1 MPTLDES
8 RAHCAAILAGL
19 DDDTLEYV
27 AGAVFDD
34 EDAGTVLPEDDLVD
48 FLVPM
53 LDELCDGDED
63 AARGKAKQLWAA
75 LASGSDAAPEET
87 KLADVRRAPISLG
100 KGPTTAL
107 EAKVLREQEEL
118 RKGVAAVEIVYDR
131 SVGDD
136 GESAAARKD
145 AERLAA
151 RRAYLANEAARQSA
165 ELAAELEEARVV
177 AARSR
182 LSGEASGSRL
192 AAIEL
197 GPFQLPNPG
206 GGADLIENACMI
218 LVPGHRYG
226 LIGRNGKGK
235 STLLKFLAS
244 RRVGNLDP
252 CTSVHYVSQE
262 LHLTP
267 EQEEWRPAALVVE
280 ADVERRLLLA
290 ESAELAAKAEA
301 KGYAPG
307 AGEEKRRLDVEDA
320 LIQMDAAG
328 APGRASALLH
338 NLGFPEA
345 LMDRPM
351 RALSGGWR
359 VRAALAAALFAKPD
373 VLLLDEPTNHLSIA
387 AVLWLARELSSSST
401 WQSRVVVV
409 VSHDRHFLDAATTD
423 SLHISG
429 AARKLTPHRMC
440 YSAWA
445 AKREEQQKALQKRA
459 QLRNEKKSKLEAY
472 AGHGFKYGGSSSQ
485 INMMQRK
492 ANEAAKLD
500 EEAAAEAA
508 ETADLAEDA
517 ELPLNLA
524 AGGKLRGPIARLE
537 GVAFRYPG
545 MDGDLF
551 ANVDMSL
558 DSDSR
563 VCLLGENGDG
573 KTTLVKVMLG
583 HLAPTEGLV
592 TVDRGARVA
601 LVNQHH
607 ADQLA
612 YDKTP
617 LAFMLDKFPGDGSLQ
632 HEQDLRSHLA
642 GCGVMAAQQSTPSG
656 ALSGGQRSRVA
667 LAAVSYARPHLLVLD
682 EPTNNLDLEAV
693 AALADAVEAFQG
705 GVVLVSH
712 DQFFVQRVARE
723 VFVVGKGAVTKQ
735 ESFEAYR
742 NAMAKKLAKQSS

>member
-1 MPTLDES
+1 MPTVDEA

-27 AGAVFDD
+27 SGAVFDD

-75 LASGSDAAPEET
+75 LASGSDVAPKET
-87 KLADVRRAPISLG
+87 KPADVRRAPISLG

-151 RRAYLANEAARQSA
+151 RQAYLANEAARQSA

-206 GGADLIENACMI
+206 GGADLIENASMI

-244 RRVGNLDP
+244 RRVGGLDKS
-252 CTSVHYVSQE
+252 TSVHYVSQE
-262 LHLTP
+262 LHLSE

-301 KGYAPG
+301 KEYAPG
-307 AGEEKRRLDVEDA
+307 AGEEKRRLDVEEA

-373 VLLLDEPTNHLSIA
+373 VLLLDEPTNHLSIG
-387 AVLWLARELSSSST
+387 AVLWLARELSCSST

-429 AARKLTPHRMC
+429 AARKLTAHKMC

-445 AKREEQQKALQKRA
+445 SKREEQQKALQKRA
-459 QLRNEKKSKLEAY
+459 QLRNEKKTKLEAY

-537 GVAFRYPG
+537 NVAFRYPG
-545 MDGDLF
+545 MDSDLF
-551 ANVDMSL
+551 ANVDMGL

-583 HLAPTEGLV
+583 HLAPTAGLV

-642 GCGVMAAQQSTPSG
+642 GCGVMAAQQATPSG

-682 EPTNNLDLEAV
+682 EV
-693 AALADAVEAFQG
+693 
-705 GVVLVSH
+705 
-712 DQFFVQRVARE
+712 
-723 VFVVGKGAVTKQ
+723 
-735 ESFEAYR
+735 R
-742 NAMAKKLAKQSS
+742 NR

>member
-1 MPTLDES
+1 M
-8 RAHCAAILAGL
+8 
-19 DDDTLEYV
+19 
-27 AGAVFDD
+27 
-34 EDAGTVLPEDDLVD
+34 
-48 FLVPM
+48 
-53 LDELCDGDED
+53 
-63 AARGKAKQLWAA
+63 
-75 LASGSDAAPEET
+75 
-87 KLADVRRAPISLG
+87 
-100 KGPTTAL
+100 
-107 EAKVLREQEEL
+107 
-118 RKGVAAVEIVYDR
+118 
-131 SVGDD
+131 
-136 GESAAARKD
+136 
-145 AERLAA
+145 
-151 RRAYLANEAARQSA
+151 
-165 ELAAELEEARVV
+165 
-177 AARSR
+177 
-182 LSGEASGSRL
+182 
-192 AAIEL
+192 
-197 GPFQLPNPG
+197 
-206 GGADLIENACMI
+206 
-218 LVPGHRYG
+218 
-226 LIGRNGKGK
+226 
-235 STLLKFLAS
+235 
-244 RRVGNLDP
+244 
-252 CTSVHYVSQE
+252 
-262 LHLTP
+262 
-267 EQEEWRPAALVVE
+267 VVE

-301 KGYAPG
+301 KEYAAG
-307 AGEEKRRLDVEDA
+307 AGEEKRRLDVEEA

-387 AVLWLARELSSSST
+387 AVLWLARELSCSST

-429 AARKLTPHRMC
+429 AARKLTLHRMC

-445 AKREEQQKALQKRA
+445 EKREEQQKALQKRA
-459 QLRNEKKSKLEAY
+459 QLRNEKKTKLEAY

-500 EEAAAEAA
+500 EEAAAEAV

-545 MDGDLF
+545 MDSDLF
-551 ANVDMSL
+551 ANVDMGL

-583 HLAPTEGLV
+583 HLAPTQGLV

-601 LVNQHH
+601 LVYQHH

-642 GCGVMAAQQSTPSG
+642 GCGVMAAQQATPSG

>member
-1 MPTLDES
+1 MDES

-359 VRAALAAALFAKPD
+359 VRQRRGSRWWRRGGRFPNRAGRGVRRLHPHRQPHRSRRRGRR
-373 VLLLDEPTNHLSIA
+373 VR
-387 AVLWLARELSSSST
+387 AR
-401 WQSRVVVV
+401 
-409 VSHDRHFLDAATTD
+409 DRA
-423 SLHISG
+423 SG
-429 AARKLTPHRMC
+429 AAQ
-440 YSAWA
+440 
-445 AKREEQQKALQKRA
+445 AKGR
-459 QLRNEKKSKLEAY
+459 S
-472 AGHGFKYGGSSSQ
+472 GGSG
-485 INMMQRK
+485 RR
-492 ANEAAKLD
+492 
-500 EEAAAEAA
+500 
-508 ETADLAEDA
+508 TT
-517 ELPLNLA
+517 
-524 AGGKLRGPIARLE
+524 
-537 GVAFRYPG
+537 
-545 MDGDLF
+545 
-551 ANVDMSL
+551 
-558 DSDSR
+558 
-563 VCLLGENGDG
+563 NGDG
-573 KTTLVKVMLG
+573 
-583 HLAPTEGLV
+583 
-592 TVDRGARVA
+592 
-601 LVNQHH
+601 
-607 ADQLA
+607 QLA
-612 YDKTP
+612 GEAP
-617 LAFMLDKFPGDGSLQ
+617 S
-632 HEQDLRSHLA
+632 R
-642 GCGVMAAQQSTPSG
+642 AQP
-656 ALSGGQRSRVA
+656 RR
-667 LAAVSYARPHLLVLD
+667 
-682 EPTNNLDLEAV
+682 
-693 AALADAVEAFQG
+693 F
-705 GVVLVSH
+705 
-712 DQFFVQRVARE
+712 
-723 VFVVGKGAVTKQ
+723 
-735 ESFEAYR
+735 
-742 NAMAKKLAKQSS
+742 

>member
-1 MPTLDES
+1 MPTVDEA

-75 LASGSDAAPEET
+75 LASGSDAAPKET
-87 KLADVRRAPISLG
+87 KPADVRRAPISLG

-151 RRAYLANEAARQSA
+151 RQAYLANEAARQSA

-206 GGADLIENACMI
+206 GGADLIENASMI

-244 RRVGNLDP
+244 RRVGGLDKS
-252 CTSVHYVSQE
+252 TSVHYVSQE
-262 LHLTP
+262 LHLSE

-301 KGYAPG
+301 KDYAPD
-307 AGEEKRRLDVEDA
+307 AAEQKRRSEVEEA
-320 LIQMDAAG
+320 LIQIDAEG
-328 APGRASALLH
+328 APGRAHALLH

-387 AVLWLARELSSSST
+387 AVLWLARELSCSST

-423 SLHISG
+423 SMHISG
-429 AARKLTPHRMC
+429 AARKLTLHRMC

-445 AKREEQQKALQKRA
+445 EKREEQQKALQKRA
-459 QLRNEKKSKLEAY
+459 QLRNEKKTKLEAY

-537 GVAFRYPG
+537 NVAFRYPG
-545 MDGDLF
+545 MDSDLF
-551 ANVDMSL
+551 ANVDMGL

-583 HLAPTEGLV
+583 HLAPTAGLV

-642 GCGVMAAQQSTPSG
+642 GCGVMAAQQATPSG

-693 AALADAVEAFQG
+693 AALAAAVEAFQG